1 LELIVQSAAL
11 KKALSIVALATG
23 EKEDTVASHAL
34 FRLKDGKLK
43 MLATDGDRFAVSG
56 CETLMADESETNE
69 FTADPKK
76 LTALLNSSD
85 SESVRLL
92 YKMAETT
99 LHVFASE
106 HKDSYVAFGSFK
118 PGTAL
123 PFEDELSN
131 LQKVRAVNA
140 EILKRGIKF
149 SRGFMSPEE
158 NNRKYSCVYIAKG
171 VFYGSNGYN
180 AVGAFQSP
188 EFEGIDF
195 LILRG
200 PMIPQVVS
208 AIDRFDADK
217 VVISSTS
224 KFVSFWSNDENGFG
238 YLKSNEELPKLPI
251 SLERP
256 DWDYFTVDR
265 GLLSKKLGRLAISSV
280 DSKGVHAVI
289 STDSM
294 DLTTLDERAS
304 TENIPIKRKV
314 GGEVITS
321 TPDFKGLRE
330 ALNQYWTDDVDIF
343 VKSRCS
349 IYCDGQVEIQK
360 NEKEPP
366 EVIQFKAVS
375 VIALTKTA

>member
-1 LELIVQSAAL
+1 MELIVQSAAL
-11 KKALSIVALATG
+11 KKALSIVSLATG

-43 MLATDGDRFAVSG
+43 MLATDGDRFAISG
-56 CETLMADESETNE
+56 CDTLMADESGGNE

-76 LTALLNSSD
+76 MTALLNSSEAED
-85 SESVRLL
+85 VRMV
-92 YKMAETT
+92 YKEDETT

-131 LQKVRAVNA
+131 LQKIRTVNA

-208 AIDRFDADK
+208 AIDRFESDK

-224 KFVSFWSNDENGFG
+224 KFIAFWSNDENGFG

-251 SLERP
+251 NLERP

-265 GLLSKKLGRLAISSV
+265 GLLSKKLGRLAISSA
-280 DSKGVHAVI
+280 DSKGIHARI

-294 DLTTLDERAS
+294 DLSTLDERAS
-304 TENIPIKRKV
+304 TENILIKRKA
-314 GGEVITS
+314 GGEVITT
-321 TPDFKGLRE
+321 TPDFKGLRD
-330 ALNQYWTDDVDIF
+330 ALGQYWTDEVDIY
-343 VKSRCS
+343 VKTRCS

-360 NEKEPP
+360 NEKDPP
-366 EVIQFKAVS
+366 EIIQFKAVC
-375 VIALTKTA
+375 VIALTKAT